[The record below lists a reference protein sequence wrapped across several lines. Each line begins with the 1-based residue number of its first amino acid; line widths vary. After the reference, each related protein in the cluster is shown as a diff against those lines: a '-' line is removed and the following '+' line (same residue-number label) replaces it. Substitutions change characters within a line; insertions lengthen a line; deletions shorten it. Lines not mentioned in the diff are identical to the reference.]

1 MTTLDNNVVTKFLH
15 LTKLSFIN
23 QLSLLIIRNIS
34 KKVSHNVKKKK
45 KSALNVL
52 NSLNDDKLLRAFS
65 LPLRLTPDWAQ
76 IVNNKDQR
84 LSADA

>member
-34 KKVSHNVKKKK
+34 KKVSHNVKKK

-84 LSADA
+84 LSAHA

>member
-15 LTKLSFIN
+15 LTKLSFIS
-23 QLSLLIIRNIS
+23 QISLLIIRNIS
-34 KKVSHNVKKKK
+34 KKVSHNVKKK

-65 LPLRLTPDWAQ
+65 LPVRLTPDWAQ

-84 LSADA
+84 LSAHA

>member
-15 LTKLSFIN
+15 LTKLSFIS

-34 KKVSHNVKKKK
+34 KKVSHNVKKK